1 MRPRFGA
8 VLTLL
13 AALTVAGFARAED
26 AQTCEVP
33 AYLLTT
39 DSTLSKVADAIKNA
53 RPLNVLVVGSRSSTI
68 LSSEASAYPARL
80 QAALKERLPSI
91 PVTLSV
97 ELQSGKTA
105 EDVAAGL
112 VKLVEAKKPYF
123 GHLADRHRGCYAIG
137 GSRRFPRRCRRRSCC
152 VAKRGSRCGYGQLA
166 VQPAHRN
173 DDFCAAVP
181 R

>member
-8 VLTLL
+8 VLGLTL
-13 AALTVAGFARAED
+13 AAGLAVAGFARAED

-39 DSTLSKVADAIKNA
+39 DSTLPKVADAVKNA

-68 LSSEASAYPARL
+68 LSSEASAYPAKL

-97 ELQSGKTA
+97 ELQTGKTA
-105 EDVAAGL
+105 EDSGEKQGQGKKKGKGAPAA
-112 VKLVEAKKPYF
+112 ET
-123 GHLADRHRGCYAIG
+123 
-137 GSRRFPRRCRRRSCC
+137 
-152 VAKRGSRCGYGQLA
+152 
-166 VQPAHRN
+166 N
-173 DDFCAAVP
+173 DDDSGEDDES
-181 R
+181 

>member
-68 LSSEASAYPARL
+68 LSSEASAYPAKL
-80 QAALKERLPSI
+80 QAALKERLP
-91 PVTLSV
+91 
-97 ELQSGKTA
+97 
-105 EDVAAGL
+105 
-112 VKLVEAKKPYF
+112 
-123 GHLADRHRGCYAIG
+123 
-137 GSRRFPRRCRRRSCC
+137 
-152 VAKRGSRCGYGQLA
+152 
-166 VQPAHRN
+166 
-173 DDFCAAVP
+173 
-181 R
+181 